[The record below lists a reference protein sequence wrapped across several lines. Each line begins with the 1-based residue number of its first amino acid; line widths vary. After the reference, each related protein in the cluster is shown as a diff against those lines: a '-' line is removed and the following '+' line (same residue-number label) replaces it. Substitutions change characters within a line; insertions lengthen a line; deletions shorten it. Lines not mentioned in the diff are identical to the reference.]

1 MNTRRRLLLVLF
13 IYFFAPRSVD
23 RHAQFMVDARIRRVL
38 VCQEEEIRHT
48 RVNYIHETKNKILKK
63 TVYTSLVVGLYEC
76 TRPITSTSYSRVR
89 R

>member
-1 MNTRRRLLLVLF
+1 MNTRLTAACV
-13 IYFFAPRSVD
+13 IYFVAPRSVD
-23 RHAQFMVDARIRRVL
+23 RHAQFMVDARTRRVL

-48 RVNYIHETKNKILKK
+48 RVNYIQKTKTKILKK
-63 TVYTSLVVGLYEC
+63 IVYTSLGVGLYEC